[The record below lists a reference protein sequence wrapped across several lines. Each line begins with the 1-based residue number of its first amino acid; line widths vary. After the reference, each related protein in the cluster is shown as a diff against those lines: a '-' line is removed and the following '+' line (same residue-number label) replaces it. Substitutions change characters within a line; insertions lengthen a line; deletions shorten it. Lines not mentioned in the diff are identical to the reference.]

1 MASLNWKF
9 QSAAANMKTV
19 EIQIELRGDDD
30 GIDSDSYPLSVE
42 SETVV
47 VQILS
52 IFKNNA
58 RQLWK
63 DFF

>member
-1 MASLNWKF
+1 
-9 QSAAANMKTV
+9 MKTV

-30 GIDSDSYPLSVE
+30 GIDFDSYPLSVE

-52 IFKNNA
+52 IF
-58 RQLWK
+58 
-63 DFF
+63 